1 MLKNI
6 WNDPKDWHIREYSR
20 LTRTIFT
27 PKSLLVHGIA
37 ETSAENP
44 DNLVLKTNETLDIS
58 ITENE
63 IDGSHWIGKKKE
75 GQAKTN
81 Y

>member
-1 MLKNI
+1 MTLKI
-6 WNDPKDWHIREYSR
+6 DILESIVDWQEQYSHH
-20 LTRTIFT
+20 
-27 PKSLLVHGIA
+27 KSLLVHGIA

-44 DNLVLKTNETLDIS
+44 DNLVIKTNETLDIS